1 MLLQQSMSS
10 TSKPANCNGAGGDNV
25 LSMSSSCFVPAVAAI
40 GSDVRVSTVA
50 GGRTS
55 ALTALISIIA
65 AVVSIGGSTGLG
77 SLALLFS
84 FEHRI
89 TSERANATIP
99 SAARQMTRM
108 TTVLNVAEPPLL
120 TVAIDGAGVGV
131 VVGADVGEIVGPG
144 DGAGVGG

>member
-1 MLLQQSMSS
+1 M
-10 TSKPANCNGAGGDNV
+10 
-25 LSMSSSCFVPAVAAI
+25 SMSSSCFVPAVAAI

-50 GGRTS
+50 GGQTS
-55 ALTALISIIA
+55 ALTAVTSIIA

-77 SLALLFS
+77 LLALLFS
-84 FEHRI
+84 FEHRT
-89 TSERANATIP
+89 TSERANAIP

-108 TTVLNVAEPPLL
+108 TIVLNVAEPPLL
-120 TVAIDGAGVGV
+120 TVAIDGAGVGA